1 MAVFS
6 IVKLSELE
14 GVKRISAEFYK
25 PHFLRIKHNLI
36 KLGAKPLKNYITLL
50 YRYPTFYNLEYRKE
64 GVLVLKGEDIV
75 QGGFVQNQS
84 QDYISLEDASRFPKT
99 ILEEGDLIF
108 SVRGYVG
115 KIGIIDKKYV
125 GSIISANLIRA
136 KISGLSSYFVWV
148 FLNSKYGS
156 SQLDRIKMMTSQE
169 TVVADDIRNL
179 LIFEPSKNFQKEIE
193 TLSINAINQF
203 RNSENLYSQAENFL
217 LEELGLKYFKP
228 KYEKTYTAKLSDA
241 FSAHRIDAEYFQ
253 PAYEKV
259 IKLLMKKVKVEKLK
273 NVVSF
278 ISHGKQPYYVEN
290 GDIPVL
296 IQKHLG
302 SQLLS
307 LYSEIVNMPDT
318 PRTDREFVKKYPEY
332 LIKPFDVLFY
342 SVGAYLGRANVV
354 LENFEAVPASFIT
367 LIRTKQ
373 EVCNPVY
380 LALFLNSKIGQ
391 LQSSRW
397 KSASAQ
403 QYIYP
408 KEIKEFIIPILPLE
422 IQQEIA
428 SLVQQSH
435 EARKKAKELLELA
448 KRAVE
453 IAIEKG
459 EKKAI
464 NFLSR
469 IK

>member
-1 MAVFS
+1 MAVFNV
-6 IVKLSELE
+6 IKLSELE
-14 GVKRISAEFYK
+14 GAKRISAEFYK

-64 GVLVLKGEDIV
+64 GVLILKGEDIV

-156 SQLDRIKMMTSQE
+156 SQLERIKMMTSQE

-203 RNSENLYSQAENFL
+203 RNSENLYSQAETLL
-217 LEELGLKYFKP
+217 LEELGLKDLKP

-241 FSAHRIDAEYFQ
+241 FPAHRIDAEYFQ
-253 PAYEKV
+253 PAYEEVVRK
-259 IKLLMKKVKVEKLK
+259 IKEYPNGFSKLLKHVENIKPNFDPTKYPDEDFCYVELADIDSSIGVIHSVNKVKGGEAPSRARRLLKEGDVIVSSVEGSLEKVALIDKEHDACLASTGFFQFRPLNILPEVLLVLSKTIILQLQLK
-273 NVVSF
+273 KRCSGT
-278 ISHGKQPYYVEN
+278 I
-290 GDIPVL
+290 L
-296 IQKHLG
+296 
-302 SQLLS
+302 
-307 LYSEIVNMPDT
+307 T
-318 PRTDREFVKKYPEY
+318 
-332 LIKPFDVLFY
+332 
-342 SVGAYLGRANVV
+342 
-354 LENFEAVPASFIT
+354 AVP
-367 LIRTKQ
+367 
-373 EVCNPVY
+373 
-380 LALFLNSKIGQ
+380 
-391 LQSSRW
+391 
-397 KSASAQ
+397 
-403 QYIYP
+403 
-408 KEIKEFIIPILPLE
+408 KESLRDIIIPLLPLS

-435 EARKKAKELLELA
+435 EARRKAKELLEIA

-453 IAIEKG
+453 IAIENSEAEALDYISKH
-459 EKKAI
+459 A
-464 NFLSR
+464 
-469 IK
+469 

>member
-14 GVKRISAEFYK
+14 GAKRISAEFYK
-25 PHFLRIKHNLI
+25 PHFLRIKYNLI

-75 QGGFVQNQS
+75 QGGLVQNQS

-136 KISGLSSYFVWV
+136 KIGGLSSYFVWV

-193 TLSINAINQF
+193 TLSIKAINQF
-203 RNSENLYSQAENFL
+203 RNSENLYSQAEDLL
-217 LEELGLKYFKP
+217 LEELGLKEFKP

-241 FSAHRIDAEYFQ
+241 FTAHRIDAEYFQ
-253 PAYEKV
+253 PAYEEV
-259 IKLLMKKVKVEKLK
+259 IEKIKNYKNGFVPLLKPVENVKPDFDPTKYPDK
-273 NVVSF
+273 IFS
-278 ISHGKQPYYVEN
+278 YVELADIDSSIGVIHSVN
-290 GDIPVL
+290 EVKGEEAPSRARRMLREGDVIVSSVEGSLEKVALVDKEHDGCLASTGFFQFRPLDILPEVL
-296 IQKHLG
+296 LVLSKTIILQ
-302 SQLLS
+302 SQL
-307 LYSEIVNMPDT
+307 
-318 PRTDREFVKKYPEY
+318 KKRCSGTI
-332 LIKPFDVLFY
+332 LT
-342 SVGAYLGRANVV
+342 
-354 LENFEAVPASFIT
+354 AVP
-367 LIRTKQ
+367 
-373 EVCNPVY
+373 
-380 LALFLNSKIGQ
+380 
-391 LQSSRW
+391 
-397 KSASAQ
+397 
-403 QYIYP
+403 
-408 KEIKEFIIPILPLE
+408 KESLKDIIIPIFPLS
-422 IQQEIA
+422 IQQKIA
-428 SLVQQSH
+428 SLVQHSH
-435 EARKKAKELLELA
+435 KARRKAKELLEIA

-453 IAIEKG
+453 IAIEESE
-459 EKKAI
+459 EKAQEYIHKKVK
-464 NFLSR
+464 S
-469 IK
+469 